1 MTRVLRA
8 DTVPPWTTE
17 GPFSH
22 LDVRWIVNDE
32 TVGASLVAFGQSTY
46 PKGAT
51 HELHHHPNAE
61 EVVMVTQGRAEQ
73 VVGDVALEMGPGDV
87 CFIPRGTPHRITAT
101 SEEDLVILWAFGGA
115 GNLEGAG
122 YVAVPEPEADGA
134 GGPRPA
140 RGL

>member
-8 DTVPPWTTE
+8 DTTEPWATE
-17 GPFSH
+17 GPFAH
-22 LDVRWIVNDE
+22 LDVRWIVSEE

-61 EVVMVTQGRAEQ
+61 EVVIVTQGRAEQ
-73 VVGDVALEMGPGDV
+73 IVGDATLEMGPGDV

-101 SEEDLVILWAFGGA
+101 SDEALVILWAFGGA

-122 YVAVPEPEADGA
+122 YVPVPEADDA
-134 GGPRPA
+134 G
-140 RGL
+140 